1 MVSITY
7 SPKEGFLNIK
17 GHAGSGEP
25 GHDLICAAV
34 SALCHTLEANLQ
46 HLDGIGFL
54 ADYHAEIKPGKAKFV
69 FKAAEGN
76 QAVVRNTVNNIAVG
90 FEILAQKAPENVRY
104 TIYA

>member
-7 SPKEGFLNIK
+7 SPKEGFLHIK

-34 SALCHTLEANLQ
+34 SALCNTLEVNLQ
-46 HLDGIGFL
+46 RLEDIGFL
-54 ADYHAEIKPGKAKFV
+54 AGYHAEIKPGKAKFV
-69 FKAAEGN
+69 FKATEGN

-90 FEILAQKAPENVRY
+90 FELLAKNAPYNVQY
-104 TIYA
+104 TLL